1 MQDRLRK
8 ILGRWLIGPF
18 ADQVPLMQQKLTS
31 LQHRL
36 VTLEQ
41 MMRVQQQGPH
51 EVSPLVE
58 SVDEGR
64 LGDLPDAHLGAQ

>member
-51 EVSPLVE
+51 EVSPLME

>member
-1 MQDRLRK
+1 MRDSMRR
-8 ILGRWLIGPF
+8 ILQRWLIGPSLE
-18 ADQVPLMQQKLTS
+18 QVPEIQQKITS

-41 MMRVQQQGPH
+41 ILRVQAQGPH
-51 EVSPLVE
+51 EVSPLAE

>member
-1 MQDRLRK
+1 MRDLIRR
-8 ILGRWLIGPF
+8 ILQRWLIGPSLE
-18 ADQVPLMQQKLTS
+18 PLPAMQQQITS

-41 MMRVQQQGPH
+41 MIRVQQQGPH
-51 EVSPLVE
+51 EVSPLME

>member
-41 MMRVQQQGPH
+41 MMRVQAQGPH
-51 EVSPLVE
+51 EVSPLME
-58 SVDEGR
+58 SVDEGS
-64 LGDLPDAHLGAQ
+64 LADLPDAHLGAQ

>member
-41 MMRVQQQGPH
+41 MLRVQQQGPH
-51 EVSPLVE
+51 EVSPLME

>member
-41 MMRVQQQGPH
+41 MIRVQQQGPH
-51 EVSPLVE
+51 EVSPLME

>member
-41 MMRVQQQGPH
+41 MLRVQQQGTH
-51 EVSPLVE
+51 EVSPLME

>member
-31 LQHRL
+31 LQRRL

-41 MMRVQQQGPH
+41 MIRVQQQGPH
-51 EVSPLVE
+51 EVSPLME

>member
-41 MMRVQQQGPH
+41 MIRVQQQGPH
-51 EVSPLVE
+51 EVSPLMD

>member
-8 ILGRWLIGPF
+8 TLGRWLIGPF

-41 MMRVQQQGPH
+41 MIRVQQQGPH
-51 EVSPLVE
+51 EVSPLME

>member
-41 MMRVQQQGPH
+41 MIRVQQQGPH